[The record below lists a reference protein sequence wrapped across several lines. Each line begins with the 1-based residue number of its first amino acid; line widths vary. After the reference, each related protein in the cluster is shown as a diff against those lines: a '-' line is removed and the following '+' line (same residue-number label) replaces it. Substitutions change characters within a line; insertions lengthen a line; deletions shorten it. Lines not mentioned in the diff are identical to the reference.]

1 VPLVVDG
8 HEFNT
13 ISRMKAKREIYFVRV
28 PFVGK
33 ADAVSREYS
42 IRQIDVGNVAWT
54 DQSALVPPP
63 STLIEPLPPVPP
75 SSLLLPAAADAKLDG
90 NCEGIM
96 KSLAGY
102 THLGNETGVM
112 VENVLSKALHL
123 C

>member
-1 VPLVVDG
+1 MVTSL
-8 HEFNT
+8 T
-13 ISRMKAKREIYFVRV
+13 QSLARKRNERV
-28 PFVGK
+28 IRTRSPFVGK

-96 KSLAGY
+96 ESLAGY
-102 THLGNETGVM
+102 THLGNEMGVM
-112 VENVLSKALHL
+112 TENVLSEILHL